1 MTPKAPHTRSTND
14 GKSVYVRKYLATLKA
29 VVEAMVPGALATI
42 PPTLNCLEVAWRLT
56 MVVVG
61 EAAVDT

>member
-1 MTPKAPHTRSTND
+1 MAPKAPHT
-14 GKSVYVRKYLATLKA
+14 KAVYVRKHLATLKA

-56 MVVVG
+56 VVG